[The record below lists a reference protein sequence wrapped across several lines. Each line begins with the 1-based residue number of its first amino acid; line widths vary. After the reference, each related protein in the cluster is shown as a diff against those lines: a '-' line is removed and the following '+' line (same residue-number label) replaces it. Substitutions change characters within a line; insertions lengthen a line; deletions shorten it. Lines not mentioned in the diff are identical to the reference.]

1 EKDLVEKEIR
11 GREETSK
18 IRSVRKLFT
27 PEGNKTGSSPG
38 DPITARMTSTGN
50 YKVSPKKRDKTPS
63 NLVGSN
69 IPKYLTDIFHPA
81 NQMELN
87 DVECHLAAYIFSPQI
102 NKKIDENE
110 TMVST
115 EIDYTIG
122 TRKLLQCLRPNQTIG
137 QDVIDLVATMLT
149 HDERSNSKIPRY
161 VDNWFLPS
169 TLSQFVLTTDSPKE
183 SMMKGYRKRFM
194 GNADFISKS
203 RFMEEWLMDPSFYDL
218 QTTRGP
224 KISEFKIAAPSGYG
238 SQGQD
243 SWMKAQDYKLHCN

>member
-1 EKDLVEKEIR
+1 MTMLETVVLSIKQCVEELKEIVIKSVTPKRSNIAEVKDMDGILKKISIEKDLVEKEIR

-87 DVECHLAAYIFSPQI
+87 DVECHLAAYIFSPQ
-102 NKKIDENE
+102 E
-110 TMVST
+110 
-115 EIDYTIG
+115 
-122 TRKLLQCLRPNQTIG
+122 Q
-137 QDVIDLVATMLT
+137 
-149 HDERSNSKIPRY
+149 
-161 VDNWFLPS
+161 
-169 TLSQFVLTTDSPKE
+169 
-183 SMMKGYRKRFM
+183 
-194 GNADFISKS
+194 
-203 RFMEEWLMDPSFYDL
+203 
-218 QTTRGP
+218 
-224 KISEFKIAAPSGYG
+224 G
-238 SQGQD
+238 SCY
-243 SWMKAQDYKLHCN
+243 SV